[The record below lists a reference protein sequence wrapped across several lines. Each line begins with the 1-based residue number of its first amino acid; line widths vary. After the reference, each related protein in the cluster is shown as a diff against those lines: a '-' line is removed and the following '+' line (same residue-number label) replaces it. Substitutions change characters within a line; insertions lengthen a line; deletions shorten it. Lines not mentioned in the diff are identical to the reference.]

1 MAPLYCRHLTD
12 YPGNTSFRTLCG
24 MNNNWIVRQVT
35 WDTHLAQLHAIRMR
49 VFVEEQGVPESL
61 EWDRHDGN
69 AKHVL
74 AYEPEGIA
82 VGTGRLLADG
92 RLGRMAVLIPWRH
105 RGVGSAV
112 LLALLDLARKQQSPV
127 VRLHAQRHAI
137 GFYAKHGFTV
147 TSEEFMEAGIPHR
160 AMELKLLP

>member
-1 MAPLYCRHLTD
+1 
-12 YPGNTSFRTLCG
+12 

-35 WDTHLAQLHAIRMR
+35 WGTHLAQLHAIRLR
-49 VFVEEQGVPESL
+49 VFVEEQKVPESM
-61 EWDRHDGN
+61 EWDRHDPN
-69 AKHVL
+69 ATHVL
-74 AYEPEGIA
+74 AYEPDGIA

-92 RLGRMAVLIPWRH
+92 RLGRMAVLLPWRR

-112 LLALLDLARKQQSPV
+112 LRALLDLARKQQSPV
-127 VRLHAQRHAI
+127 VRLHAQRHAVA
-137 GFYAKHGFTV
+137 FYAKHGFTV